1 MEISLSATLLASTMR
16 CNLCEILNVRRD
28 LIYVSKLYQYFYLY
42 ICGNNVLIDWLIIK
56 VRDLHVPHAQQMVFR
71 PDVIKKLTKQ
81 METKMLLIYVWE
93 SKKSFLIFL
102 FIKLI
107 LMFLWKKKRLWKLG
121 QLIYEHFFFNI
132 STTIIIH
139 NIYRY
144 IYIYY
149 MLEVKKKKT

>member
-56 VRDLHVPHAQQMVFR
+56 VRDLHVSVPHAQQMVFR

-81 METKMLLIYVWE
+81 INGNKNVVDLCMT
-93 SKKSFLIFL
+93 
-102 FIKLI
+102 
-107 LMFLWKKKRLWKLG
+107 
-121 QLIYEHFFFNI
+121 
-132 STTIIIH
+132 
-139 NIYRY
+139 
-144 IYIYY
+144 
-149 MLEVKKKKT
+149 VKKIVLYNLFV

>member
-28 LIYVSKLYQYFYLY
+28 LIYVSKLYQYFHLY

-56 VRDLHVPHAQQMVFR
+56 VRDLHVPVPHAQQMVFR

-81 METKMLLIYVWE
+81 METKTLLIYVWE

-102 FIKLI
+102 FKLI
-107 LMFLWKKKRLWKLG
+107 LMFLWKKKKVVEIRSTDIWT
-121 QLIYEHFFFNI
+121 IYF
-132 STTIIIH
+132 
-139 NIYRY
+139 
-144 IYIYY
+144 YY
-149 MLEVKKKKT
+149 QYYYYYT

>member
-56 VRDLHVPHAQQMVFR
+56 VRDLHVPVPHAQQMVFR

-107 LMFLWKKKRLWKLG
+107 LMFLWKKKKVVEIRSTDIWTL
-121 QLIYEHFFFNI
+121 FF
-132 STTIIIH
+132 
-139 NIYRY
+139 
-144 IYIYY
+144 
-149 MLEVKKKKT
+149 